1 MNSLRDVRQ
10 QNARRVLAS
19 LLRSGPATRAEL
31 ARRLSLTRSTISSL
45 VQALHDSGMTHD
57 VSNTPGN
64 MAGNTAGNTDRVT
77 AGNTTNDTASSK
89 MGRPGLSVDI
99 NPTGACFV
107 GAEIG
112 VDTLSV
118 DVIDLSAHSIA
129 RRSCRHDNQATT
141 PTATISRLITLVEET
156 LNEIPAKP
164 QPLAAS
170 IALPGFVD
178 DAGVCIANE
187 LGWHNLPF
195 RELLE
200 NLVQDSVL
208 APVTVL
214 LENDANACAI
224 AELYDRMR
232 QEDAYADDIA
242 VAYLGYGVGAGLVQ
256 GGQLFRGRRRG
267 AGELGH
273 LPMFTGLP
281 GDQHEQRL
289 EKLLGKRAI
298 LALWRAEGHTD
309 TDLSALAT
317 ALKRGDP
324 VAERVMAEWSVW
336 LIRGLA
342 ALACLLEP
350 QRIVLCGE
358 LAQLCA
364 ANLEAIQHKLSEKLG
379 AGYPVPT
386 VEVSRLDNA
395 IVAFGAACLAHQG
408 LLDGSLVD
416 EIVPTHALS
425 V

>member
-10 QNARRVLAS
+10 QNARRVLTS
-19 LLRSGPATRAEL
+19 LLRSGTATRAEL

-57 VSNTPGN
+57 VSNN
-64 MAGNTAGNTDRVT
+64 AEDTAG
-77 AGNTTNDTASSK
+77 DTVSSR
-89 MGRPGLSVDI
+89 MGRPGLGVAID
-99 NPTGACFV
+99 PTGACFV

-118 DVIDLSAHSIA
+118 DVIDLSARSIA
-129 RRSCRHDNQATT
+129 RRSCRHDNQTT
-141 PTATISRLITLVEET
+141 QPTATVSRLIALIEDTLSELPT
-156 LNEIPAKP
+156 RHK
-164 QPLAAS
+164 PLAAS

-178 DAGVCIANE
+178 DAGVCVVSK
-187 LGWHNLPF
+187 LGWHNLAF
-195 RELLE
+195 LELLDT
-200 NLVQDSVL
+200 LVQDSVL
-208 APVTVL
+208 EQVTVL

-273 LPMFTGLP
+273 LPVYTGLA

-298 LALWRAEGHTD
+298 LALWQAEGHTD
-309 TDLSALAT
+309 SDVSALAT
-317 ALKRGDP
+317 ALDQGDP
-324 VAERVMAEWSVW
+324 VAERVIAEWSVW

-342 ALACLLEP
+342 ALACVLEP

-358 LAQLCA
+358 LAQLCTA
-364 ANLEAIQHKLSEKLG
+364 SLDDIQHKLSEKLG

-386 VEVSRLDNA
+386 VEISRLDND

-408 LLDGSLVD
+408 LLDGSLVE